1 MSKSNYYSDSHN
13 GINENNVYEIVDEI
27 EMQLFNEAQS
37 ARSSVQTN
45 AVYNRAPILEQKEDY
60 AYMQR
65 ENINTKYARIE
76 MVRQV
81 SLNTFTLYISFYL
94 DLRKAKGQN

>member
-1 MSKSNYYSDSHN
+1 MSKSNYYSDSHH

-45 AVYNRAPILEQKEDY
+45 AVYIRAPILEQKEDY
-60 AYMQR
+60 VYMQR
-65 ENINTKYARIE
+65 ENINRKYARIE
-76 MVRQV
+76 RVGQV
-81 SLNTFTLYISFYL
+81 SLNIFTLYISFHL
-94 DLRKAKGQN
+94 DLPKAKGQK